1 MNLIHRWYCNSDG
14 WGEALQRYI
23 MPGAIGE
30 TELGDHLLE
39 IGPGPGKSTEWL
51 KERVPAI
58 TAVEIDKKLAASLV
72 ERMAGTNVTVVQGD
86 ATKMEFPDNSFSSA
100 VCFTMLHHVPSRE
113 LQDKLLAEA
122 CRVLRPGGVFIGSD
136 STTSFRFKVFH
147 VLDTCV
153 PVHPP
158 EFEERL
164 KEAGFGEVKVNWLQE
179 YNSFH
184 FKARKP

>member
-1 MNLIHRWYCNSDG
+1 MNLIHRWYCKSDG
-14 WGEALQRYI
+14 WGEALKRYI
-23 MPGAIGE
+23 LPSAMGE
-30 TELGDHLLE
+30 TDLGDHLLE

-51 KERVPAI
+51 REKVPAI
-58 TAVEIDKKLAASLV
+58 TAVEIDEKLAASLV

-86 ATKMEFPDNSFSSA
+86 ATNMEFADDSFSSA

-122 CRVLRPGGVFIGSD
+122 CRVLKRGGIFLGSD

-147 VLDTCV
+147 VMDICV

-164 KEAGFGEVKVNWLQE
+164 RTAGFGEVKVDWFQQ
-179 YNSFH
+179 YNTFQ
-184 FKARKP
+184 FKARKA